1 MTAPT
6 MARPAPQG
14 NGQAAPAPAA
24 PWPFPAGVLRIENPD
39 YDQTKVQTAAAQ
51 QFPNYT
57 LEPTGWLRGLWF
69 QFDMTVTG
77 QATNSVTYSK
87 DNPFSVVQKF
97 TFKDTGNREVFGP
110 LGGYDWMTIDKFG
123 GYHTIGDPRADQTFV
138 ATTGTGSTAG
148 TFTFCLY
155 MPLELVNRDSLG
167 TTENKSDNSAWKAE
181 LFMDSQANTYNQVPS
196 VMGSLRVRITEDGYT
211 EPEMAA
217 PSGRPFSSTPP
228 LPGTLQYWVSENA
241 ILPSGAA
248 PYNLVNG
255 ISYPIRNLIFK
266 AVDVAAGTRA
276 GGDTA
281 WPDPVTLTYG
291 KVQLFQR
298 YKTTWISKMSR
309 AYGLSGAAGAAAT
322 VDTAMQR
329 ESGVFPVWF
338 NDDFDYSPG
347 NELRNGY
354 LNTKTGTVLK
364 WKGTLGASVTL
375 FVAVNYVIPP
385 GNDYY
390 ALLSGR

>member
-6 MARPAPQG
+6 MERPAKPD
-14 NGQAAPAPAA
+14 ATEAPPLV
-24 PWPFPAGVLRIENPD
+24 PWPFPTGVLRAENPD
-39 YDQTKVQTAAAQ
+39 YDEVKTQSAGIQ
-51 QFPNYT
+51 QFRNYT
-57 LEPTGWLRGLWF
+57 LEPNGWLRGLWY

-77 QATNSVTYSK
+77 QATNNVSYSK
-87 DNPFSVVQKF
+87 DNPFSVINKF
-97 TFKDTGNREVFGP
+97 TFKDTGQREVFGP
-110 LGGYDWMTIDKFG
+110 VGGYDWMTTNKFG
-123 GYHTIGDPRADQTFV
+123 GYFGVGDPRADQVFV
-138 ATTGTGSTAG
+138 TTTGTGSTAG
-148 TFTFCLY
+148 TFTFTLY
-155 MPLELVNRDSLG
+155 MPLELVQRDGLG
-167 TTENKSDNSAWKAE
+167 STENKSDNSSWKAE
-181 LFMDSQANTYNQVPS
+181 LFMDTQAATYNQVPS
-196 VMGSLRVRITEDGYT
+196 VFGNLRVRITEDGYT

-217 PSGRPFSSTPP
+217 PNGRPFSQTPP

-241 ILPSGAA
+241 PMNSGVM
-248 PYNLVNG
+248 PYNVING

-266 AVDVAAGTRA
+266 LVDTAAGTRA

-309 AYGLSGAAGAAAT
+309 AYGLTGALGAAAT
-322 VDTAMQR
+322 PDSALQR
-329 ESGVFPVWF
+329 ENGVFPVWF
-338 NDDFDYSPG
+338 NDDFSVRPG
-347 NELRNGY
+347 DELRNGY

-364 WKGTLGASVTL
+364 WKGALGAAATIWVM
-375 FVAVNYVIPP
+375 VNYVIAP